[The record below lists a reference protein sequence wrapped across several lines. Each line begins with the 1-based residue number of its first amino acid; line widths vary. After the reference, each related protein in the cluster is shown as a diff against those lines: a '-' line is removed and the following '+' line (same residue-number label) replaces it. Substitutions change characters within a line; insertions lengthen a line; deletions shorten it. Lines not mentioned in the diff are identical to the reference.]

1 MNNTARVLIP
11 AGLFVAFSFAH
22 MQATRTE
29 LEKINIVVAKAEL
42 SRGDVISENNLSSLE
57 IHAEPDSPL
66 LTGSLVEYRNRGQEL
81 MGRRVNRSV
90 QRNELLTLAD
100 LLPEAGDQVALEEGE
115 VGVQIPLQGLE
126 FSSVQLRI
134 GSEIGFVL
142 QRRKTEDFY
151 SAIPDPLPQ
160 PEIPMDA
167 DANPENDPAPEAAD
181 AAAPRPA
188 AVAQPALPVQQGN
201 AEPLSRPELLR
212 PFRLVAIGDEVL
224 PVRDA
229 GDVEERNNARVLTIA
244 VRPSAKPIRAN
255 GTGEAFDE
263 KTERLLKAALS
274 QSDEQITNVV
284 VLKP

>member
-1 MNNTARVLIP
+1 VNNTARVLIP

-29 LEKINIVVAKAEL
+29 IEKINIVVAKEEL
-42 SRGDVISENNLSSLE
+42 SRGDIIGENNLSSLE

-100 LLPEAGDQVALEEGE
+100 LLPEAGDQVSLEEGE

-134 GSEIGFVL
+134 GSEIGFVV
-142 QRRKTEDFY
+142 QRRRTDEFY
-151 SAIPDPLPQ
+151 SAMPGPLL
-160 PEIPMDA
+160 PEVTAMDA
-167 DANPENDPAPEAAD
+167 QGDPENAAEPETADPAQLEQPTQ
-181 AAAPRPA
+181 PR
-188 AVAQPALPVQQGN
+188 G
-201 AEPLSRPELLR
+201 AEPLPRPELLR

-229 GDVEERNNARVLTIA
+229 GDAEKNNNARVLTIA
-244 VRPSAKPIRAN
+244 VRPSGKPIRVN
-255 GTGEAFDE
+255 STGEAFDE

-274 QSDEQITNVV
+274 QSDEQITNIV